1 MGSVAGLAIAVAA
14 VAAALALA
22 VVLASRVHGA
32 AEPLFLLAIAVSAIQ
47 AGLWP
52 GLMAFALS
60 AAALNWVAFPPE
72 RAFGFET
79 RADLLSQLIFAVCGL
94 LIAVIGG
101 RARAI
106 HRWAEARAAE
116 AEFRVES
123 AEGRLAARRRRSG
136 GRRSLTETVLIVD
149 PDADTRQTASRAVE
163 AAGYRWVSACDGV
176 EALEL
181 LDRYDVPF
189 ALVVT
194 DVGLPDISGPE
205 LMRRIEKRRP
215 GLPVLYTSAL
225 PGAGERGAPPPAEPL
240 IEKPFTADELAQRTR
255 DLLARRPAPMA

>member
-72 RAFGFET
+72 RAFG
-79 RADLLSQLIFAVCGL
+79 FAVCGL

-255 DLLARRPAPMA
+255 DLLPRRPAPMA